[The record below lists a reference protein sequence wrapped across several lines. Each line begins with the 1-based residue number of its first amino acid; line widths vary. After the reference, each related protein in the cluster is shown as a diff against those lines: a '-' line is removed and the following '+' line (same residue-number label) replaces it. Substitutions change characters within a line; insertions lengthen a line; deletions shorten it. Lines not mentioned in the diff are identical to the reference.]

1 MDYQNRVGS
10 KFGGGGMYGEA
21 ESNADR
27 RERLRKLA
35 LETIDLA
42 KDPYILR
49 THLGT
54 IECKLCLTLHPNEG
68 SYLAHTQGKKHQ
80 TNLARRAAKES
91 KENELNMSTNAPGP
105 EVIMPKKTFVKIG
118 RPGYKVTKVK
128 QNIPAQ
134 DGQEGRTR
142 MGLMF
147 QVHYPQIK
155 DNERPR
161 RRLMSAFEQR
171 REMPNAAYQYLLIAA
186 EPYETIAFRIPSGTV
201 NINEEDDLGD
211 DSVGWDFW
219 DADTKN
225 YSVQLLWD

>member
-10 KFGGGGMYGEA
+10 KFGGGGLYGEA

-35 LETIDLA
+35 LETIDLS

-91 KENELNMSTNAPGP
+91 KENELNMSQAPGP
-105 EVIMPKKTFVKIG
+105 EVVLPKKHFVKIG
-118 RPGYKVTKVK
+118 RPGYKITKVK
-128 QNIPAQ
+128 QTLPSE
-134 DGQEGRTR
+134 DGQTKTR
-142 MGLMF
+142 MGLLF
-147 QVHYPQIK
+147 HVHLPQIK
-155 DNERPR
+155 DNEKPR

-186 EPYETIAFRIPSGTV
+186 EPYETIAFRVPSGTV
-201 NINEEDDLGD
+201 NINEEDDLGED
-211 DSVGWDFW
+211 AVGWDFW
-219 DADTKN
+219 DVDAKN